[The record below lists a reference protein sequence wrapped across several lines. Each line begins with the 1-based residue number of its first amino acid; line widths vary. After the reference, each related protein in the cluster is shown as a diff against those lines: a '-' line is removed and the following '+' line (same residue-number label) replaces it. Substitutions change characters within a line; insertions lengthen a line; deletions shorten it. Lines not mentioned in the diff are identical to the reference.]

1 MVDFR
6 LMRAAFTIAAL
17 MPALAFAHD
26 ASDRARGVIE
36 RLDSREITVE
46 TSDGHTVTFR
56 VTPETRFTRAAAVVE
71 QKDVEIGERV
81 VVEGQ
86 RSGEQL
92 EAVRVKLGP
101 KPKG

>member
-17 MPALAFAHD
+17 MPALALAHE
-26 ASDRARGVIE
+26 ASDRARGVVE
-36 RLDSREITVE
+36 RLDSREITVK
-46 TSDGHTVTFR
+46 TSDGHSVTFQ

-71 QKDVEIGERV
+71 QEDAGIGERV
-81 VVEGQ
+81 VVEG
-86 RSGEQL
+86 RRASEQL
-92 EAVRVKLGP
+92 EAVRVRLGP